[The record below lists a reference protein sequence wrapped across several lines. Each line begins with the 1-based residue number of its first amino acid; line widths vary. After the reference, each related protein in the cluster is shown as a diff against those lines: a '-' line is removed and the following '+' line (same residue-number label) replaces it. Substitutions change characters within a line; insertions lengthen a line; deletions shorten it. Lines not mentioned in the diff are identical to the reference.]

1 MRPETY
7 FSTNSLRTLRPFAD
21 VCGRCT
27 SKRPGLF
34 GPVNNGVSEYLADVA
49 DVKRLSL
56 TTRGY
61 VSHIYPYKDLP
72 EQTSATYATSA
83 ECQFESVRIDFHN
96 GHRSGSSNNC
106 AGDTGDQ
113 RRRRHSNQPVDK
125 ANASVGAS
133 GSPFQGRKTRHPS
146 GLWAAIAPRQI
157 SGRFRANNGS
167 FRRKFR
173 PNGHTER
180 PPCYSEFVSVRGGR
194 SGGTRGP
201 PGMSEETF
209 S

>member
-1 MRPETY
+1 MTLTINFHE
-7 FSTNSLRTLRPFAD
+7 NSLQTLGTFAHVCGLRLLKRPQQFEPVISSVLLPTAD
-21 VCGRCT
+21 V
-27 SKRPGLF
+27 S
-34 GPVNNGVSEYLADVA
+34 
-49 DVKRLSL
+49 DVKWLSF
-56 TTRGY
+56 TTREY
-61 VSHIYPYKDLP
+61 VSHIYPYIHLIG
-72 EQTSATYATSA
+72 QTSATFTTSA
-83 ECQFESVRIDFHN
+83 EYQLEPVGISIDN
-96 GHRSGSSNNC
+96 GHRSGASNNC
-106 AGDTGDQ
+106 AGDADDQ

-125 ANASVGAS
+125 ANVSVGAH

-146 GLWAAIAPRQI
+146 GIWAAISPRQI